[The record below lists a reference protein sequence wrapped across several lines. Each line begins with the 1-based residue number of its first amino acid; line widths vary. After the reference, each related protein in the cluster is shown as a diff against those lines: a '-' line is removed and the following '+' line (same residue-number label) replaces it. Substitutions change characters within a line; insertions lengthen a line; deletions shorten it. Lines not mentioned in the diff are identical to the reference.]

1 MKKILVY
8 LLLVSPLLAATLPF
22 TSKAAYD
29 VASAKSYLAA
39 KSQNAWTT
47 MGLVALG
54 ENNPNLEHLKSVA
67 GGQAI
72 AYAAPILALTAAGK
86 NPATF
91 GNEDYVAKLKSYYS
105 QGQIG
110 DPVSLND
117 DIFGVLALISAGE
130 AKNSSAISGTKD
142 YILGHQA
149 ANGGWSYAT
158 GAPGDA
164 DMTAAA
170 ILALLAAGTD
180 KQNAQIQTALT
191 FLKTNQTEDGGFLS
205 SPAFDTAANTSSTAW
220 VVWTLNAL
228 GISPSSWNKGE
239 NNPITYLENAQNS
252 EGWFAYQT
260 ATTEDGFT
268 PVTSAYALIALSGKS
283 LPIKTFSAEPLQSF
297 DFRIEG
303 KNETVCEG
311 QVQAI
316 NALEIV
322 KNASEQCGYA
332 YTIQDT
338 QYGPY
343 LSQIGSDAGES
354 LSGWQYAVNLTLPSI
369 GAADYMLKT
378 NDQVLWYY
386 GSWDDKLT
394 RLALDQ
400 TSITSGQSVV
410 ATLEYQNSGVWQ
422 PLEGASVSVGSTN
435 ISTNGNGQATLNGS
449 DGYYRVV
456 AKKPGYV
463 RSNSILLKIGE
474 PQNSNVSLSVN
485 IPGVNGEETPPP
497 TKPEIAFSINPGV
510 LDFGDL
516 SAGQHLEKTLTFNN
530 TGSKD
535 LNMQSVVEGDEVFID
550 NLKLQNQPWS
560 QYQGQVNSGEQ
571 TSVPAQLSIPASFP
585 GYGRKQGQIIFW
597 AQAK

>member
-8 LLLVSPLLAATLPF
+8 LLLASPLLATVLPF
-22 TSKAAYD
+22 TSRAAYNP
-29 VASAKSYLAA
+29 ASAKSYLAS
-39 KSQNAWTT
+39 KPQNSWTT

-86 NPATF
+86 NPAVF
-91 GNEDYVAKLKSYYS
+91 GSEDYVAKLKSYYS

-117 DIFGVLALISAGE
+117 DIFGLLALVSAGE
-130 AKNSSAISGTKD
+130 AKNSPAVSGTKD
-142 YILGHQA
+142 YILNHQA
-149 ANGGWSYAT
+149 ANGGWGYAT
-158 GAPGDA
+158 SAPGDT

-180 KQNAQIQTALT
+180 KQDAKIQTAVA
-191 FLKTNQTEDGGFLS
+191 FLKTNQTENGGFLS

-220 VVWTLNAL
+220 AVWALNAL
-228 GISPSSWNKGE
+228 GIDPGSWNKGE
-239 NNPITYLENAQNS
+239 NNPITYLENAQN
-252 EGWFAYQT
+252 EAGWFAYQNGSM
-260 ATTEDGFT
+260 EDGFT

-283 LPIKTFSAEPLQSF
+283 LPIKILPAAPLQSF
-297 DFRIEG
+297 NFRIEG
-303 KNETVCEG
+303 KSETVCEG
-311 QVQAI
+311 RVQAV
-316 NALEIV
+316 NALEII
-322 KNASEQCGYA
+322 KNASGQCGYA

-354 LSGWQYAVNLTLPSI
+354 LSGWQFAVNLTLPSI
-369 GAADYMLKT
+369 GAADYILKT

-394 RLALDQ
+394 RLALDK
-400 TSITSGQSVV
+400 TSATSGQSVV
-410 ATLEYQNSGVWQ
+410 ATVEYQNSGVWQ
-422 PLEGASVSVGSTN
+422 PLEGASISMGPTN
-435 ISTNGNGQATLNGS
+435 MTTGENGQATLNGS

-463 RSNSILLKIGE
+463 RSNSFLLKIGE
-474 PQNSNVSLSVN
+474 PQNSSVSLSVN

-497 TKPEIAFSINPGV
+497 TKPEIAFSINPGN

-516 SAGQHLEKTLTFNN
+516 SAGQHLEKILVFNN

-535 LNMQSVVEGDEVFID
+535 LNVQSVIDGDEVFKD
-550 NLKLQNQPWS
+550 NLRLQNQTWS
-560 QYQGQVNSGEQ
+560 KYQEQVNSGEQ
-571 TSVPAQLSIPASFP
+571 ASVPVQLSIPASFP

-597 AQAK
+597 VQAQ